1 MTEPASQ
8 MPPTQPLPGPL
19 TADDASRYRKIL
31 DSLSDMV
38 FCKSASYQVTFANR
52 ATQAYYGATEEQLH
66 GLTDV
71 PYNQLDFTEQYL
83 RDDRVVFETGQPV
96 VREEEPNVARDGTIR
111 YFHTV
116 KSPIVDD
123 AGHVVELV
131 GVSRDVTEQHAL
143 RIEAERSRT
152 HLELALAAAEMGTW
166 EWDIEHDRVHWSP
179 QEERLYGLSKG
190 TFSGTTADYMSR
202 IHPEDRESSWA
213 EVEKA
218 LRNKLETHHVL
229 HRIVTPLGEV
239 RWLDSHGRFI
249 YSPEGRPLRLVG
261 ISVDVTARMVER
273 DELRRQAASMAASR
287 DELLRLFDQTPALI
301 SVTNSRTQMITYQ
314 NARSRALVGGRDL
327 TGKRAGDVFPDEHV
341 KPFLEIQERVSRT
354 GQPFIGSEV
363 HLRLDLDND
372 GVPEDRYFNFIFQPL
387 REPSGAVDSVMS
399 FAVEVTDQVRAR
411 QLVEAKAQ
419 ELHAARAEAEAA
431 NKAKA
436 DFLARMSHDLRTPL
450 NAIGGFT
457 ELVLLGIHGPVT
469 DPQREALERVQRA
482 QQHLLM
488 LINDILSFARLE
500 AGQVSLVMEAVPV
513 AQALQQVGTL
523 VEPQAQAK
531 GLVLHSVGGPEG
543 AMVRADSQR
552 LQQVL
557 LNLAANAI
565 KFTEQ
570 GSLTLGWSA
579 GPRNVRI
586 FVRDTGPG
594 IAPDKLSNIFEPF
607 VQGSSEMSAGSDGVG
622 LGLAI
627 GRELSRMM
635 GGTLSVE
642 SALGEGST
650 FVIEL
655 ERA

>member
-1 MTEPASQ
+1 
-8 MPPTQPLPGPL
+8 MPPAQPSPGPL
-19 TADDASRYRKIL
+19 TAADANRYRKIL

-38 FCKSASYQVTFANR
+38 FCKSDSYQVTFANH
-52 ATQAYYGATEEQLH
+52 ATQAYYGVTEEQLR

-83 RDDRVVFETGQPV
+83 RDDRVVFESGQRV
-96 VREEEPNVARDGTIR
+96 VREEEPNVAPDGTIH

-116 KSPIVDD
+116 KSPILDD
-123 AGHVVELV
+123 AGRVVELV
-131 GVSRDVTEQHAL
+131 GFSRDVTEQRAL

-152 HLELALAAAEMGTW
+152 HLELALDAAQMGTW

-179 QEERLYGLSKG
+179 QEERLYGLPKG
-190 TFSGTTADYMSR
+190 TFTGTTAEYISR
-202 IHPEDRESSWA
+202 IYPEDRESSWA
-213 EVEKA
+213 AVEQA
-218 LRNKLETHHVL
+218 LRNKSETHHVV

-273 DELRRQAASMAASR
+273 DELRRQAASMAMSR

-301 SVTNSRTQMITYQ
+301 SVTNAQTQTITYQ
-314 NARSRALVGGRDL
+314 NAHSRALVGGRDL
-327 TGKRAGDVFPDEHV
+327 TGKRAVDVFPDDQV
-341 KPFLEIQERVSRT
+341 KSYLEIQDRVSRT
-354 GQPFIGSEV
+354 GQPYIGSEV
-363 HLRLDLDND
+363 HLRLDLDNN
-372 GVPEDRYFNFIFQPL
+372 GMPEDRYFNFIYQPL
-387 REPSGAVDSVMS
+387 RDPSGAVDSVMS
-399 FAVEVTDQVRAR
+399 FAVEATDQVRAR
-411 QLVEAKAQ
+411 QLIEAKAE
-419 ELHAARAEAEAA
+419 ELRAARAEAEAA
-431 NKAKA
+431 NQAKA

-457 ELVLLGIHGPVT
+457 QLVLLGIHGPVT
-469 DPQREALERVQRA
+469 DQQREALERVQRA
-482 QQHLLM
+482 QQHLLT

-500 AGQVSLVMEAVPV
+500 AGQVSLTMEAVPV
-513 AQALQQVGTL
+513 AQALQQVHAL
-523 VEPQAQAK
+523 VEPQAHAK
-531 GLVLHSVGGPEG
+531 GLVLDSLGGPEG
-543 AMVRADSQR
+543 VLVRADSQR

-557 LNLAANAI
+557 LNLAVNAV
-565 KFTEQ
+565 KFTER
-570 GSLTLGWSA
+570 GSVALGWNA
-579 GPRNVRI
+579 GPQTVRI

-594 IAPDKLSNIFEPF
+594 IAPEKLGKIFEPF
-607 VQGSSEMSAGSDGVG
+607 VQGSSETLVRSDGVG
-622 LGLAI
+622 LGLTI

-635 GGTLSVE
+635 GGSLSVE

>member
-1 MTEPASQ
+1 MKESASP
-8 MPPTQPLPGPL
+8 MPPAQPSPGAP

-52 ATQAYYGATEEQLH
+52 ATQAYYDATEEQLH
-66 GLTDV
+66 GVTDV

-83 RDDRVVFETGQPV
+83 RDDRIIFETGQRV
-96 VREEEPNVARDGTIR
+96 VREEEPNVAPDGTIH

-123 AGHVVELV
+123 AGRVVELV
-131 GVSRDVTEQHAL
+131 GVSRDVTEQRAS

-152 HLELALAAAEMGTW
+152 HLELALEAAQMGTW

-179 QEERLYGLSKG
+179 QEERLYGLSEG
-190 TFSGTTADYMSR
+190 TFPGTRADYISR

-218 LRNKLETHHVL
+218 LRNKSETHHVL

-261 ISVDVTARMVER
+261 ISVDVTPRMVER
-273 DELRRQAASMAASR
+273 DELRRQAASMAMSR

-301 SVTNSRTQMITYQ
+301 SVTNPQTQIITYQ
-314 NARSRALVGGRDL
+314 NAHARALVGGRDL
-327 TGKRAGDVFPDEHV
+327 KGKRAADVFPDEQV
-341 KPFLEIQERVSRT
+341 KPFLEIQARVSQT
-354 GQPFIGSEV
+354 GQPYIGNEV
-363 HLRLDLDND
+363 HLRLDLNND
-372 GVPEDRYFNFIFQPL
+372 GVPEDRYFNFIYQPL
-387 REPSGAVDSVMS
+387 RDPFGVVDSVMS
-399 FAVEVTDQVRAR
+399 FAVEATDQVQAR
-411 QLVEAKAQ
+411 QLVEAKAE

-431 NKAKA
+431 NKAKG

-457 ELVLLGIHGPVT
+457 ELVLLGVHGPVT
-469 DPQREALERVQRA
+469 DPQREALQRVQRA
-482 QQHLLM
+482 QRHLLT

-523 VEPQAQAK
+523 VEQQAQAK
-531 GLVLHSVGGPEG
+531 GLALHSVGGPEG
-543 AMVRADSQR
+543 AMVRADPQR

-557 LNLAANAI
+557 LNLVVNAV
-565 KFTEQ
+565 KFTDH
-570 GSLTLGWSA
+570 GSVTLGWNTS
-579 GPRNVRI
+579 PQTVRI

-594 IAPDKLSNIFEPF
+594 IAPETLANIFEPF
-607 VQGSSEMSAGSDGVG
+607 VQGSSETLARAEGVG
-622 LGLAI
+622 LGLTI
-627 GRELSRMM
+627 GREFSRMM

-650 FVIEL
+650 FIVEL